1 MLGPALDSRTHAG
14 LRTNEASAPR
24 CRMCHVSSPDIPTP
38 GQETGLRS
46 DLFRQQTQLSFCSEL
61 GTVPGCTEKWSSSY
75 SEQLGSGGWGWGV
88 GWADRTAQHCPKACL
103 STCVPGP
110 SPRGDLP
117 GALACTRDL
126 PSSHPPLPLPPL
138 TVTYFLGDSDFG
150 PEPGSGDLRP
160 GFLRTHSSQLP

>member
-24 CRMCHVSSPDIPTP
+24 SRMCHVPSPDIPTP

-75 SEQLGSGGWGWGV
+75 SEQLGSGGGV
-88 GWADRTAQHCPKACL
+88 GRQDSTTL
-103 STCVPGP
+103 S
-110 SPRGDLP
+110 
-117 GALACTRDL
+117 
-126 PSSHPPLPLPPL
+126 
-138 TVTYFLGDSDFG
+138 
-150 PEPGSGDLRP
+150 
-160 GFLRTHSSQLP
+160 